1 MPHAPPQPLN
11 RIELFR
17 TLGYV
22 PHPGQ
27 VEVHRST
34 AERRVV
40 ACGVRWGKSLCAA
53 MEAIAAALAPCPY
66 SVGWCVAPSY
76 DLCDRI
82 FREIQLAVFGKLRH
96 RVISYRESDR
106 RLLLRNMGGG
116 VSEIRG
122 KSADNPVSL
131 LGEGLSWVIV
141 DEAARLHPRI
151 WEGYLS
157 QRLLDRQG
165 WALLISTPAG
175 RGWFH
180 TMYQRGQGDDAAFAS
195 WNNPT
200 TSNPHIDPARV
211 EAERA
216 LLPERVFRQ
225 EYLAEFIEG
234 SGQVFRN
241 VRECATG
248 EWAEPKPE
256 EIYVAGL
263 DLAKV
268 ADFTVLTILD
278 ADAQVVFLDRF
289 HRIDWSQQVGRVH
302 TACTRYNDAHVLVDS
317 TGAGEPVYE
326 SLCKA
331 EVRVEGYKFSNASKA
346 ALIDNLALMLEQR
359 RIVLPRPELA
369 PELIGELEAFEFS
382 VSDSGNV
389 RTGAPGGQHDDCVI
403 SLALAAW
410 QRRHGRPAAPLS
422 LDVEGMRRA
431 GAEARA
437 RLWLRYTGGPDP
449 AGGAT
454 DLHGRARRG
463 LMQDF

>member
-234 SGQVFRN
+234 SGAVFRN

-248 EWAEPKPE
+248 EWADPLSPESVHVRLVMAQPLEVIQAATARQDVVGDVQHMVRLVVRQVHLEQVEMPIDRRHQTDLLAEPVHQADASGAERPGPVGDLVVH
-256 EIYVAGL
+256 VAGREHRVVL
-263 DLAKV
+263 RRPVDRTK
-268 ADFTVLTILD
+268 TVL
-278 ADAQVVFLDRF
+278 
-289 HRIDWSQQVGRVH
+289 
-302 TACTRYNDAHVLVDS
+302 
-317 TGAGEPVYE
+317 
-326 SLCKA
+326 
-331 EVRVEGYKFSNASKA
+331 
-346 ALIDNLALMLEQR
+346 
-359 RIVLPRPELA
+359 
-369 PELIGELEAFEFS
+369 
-382 VSDSGNV
+382 
-389 RTGAPGGQHDDCVI
+389 
-403 SLALAAW
+403 
-410 QRRHGRPAAPLS
+410 
-422 LDVEGMRRA
+422 
-431 GAEARA
+431 
-437 RLWLRYTGGPDP
+437 DP
-449 AGGAT
+449 ALTLDHPTLAT
-454 DLHGRARRG
+454 PPRFWCREAHSKCPPL
-463 LMQDF
+463 